1 MMTPSIQ
8 TFIDKIMRCENTTTR
23 QIAFHEA
30 GHRFFWG
37 ITFPEIKTKYSVVD
51 GLPLVIRK
59 SGAHDLDLENMTVE
73 DVSRYTYIKLGG
85 IASEMV
91 MFGIENDAE
100 AIADFVSNDFF
111 ADTPTLDW
119 KDDAEYGGDI
129 SDAIT
134 LIRSKTNPNPDSV
147 KLNFKIVLQSCI
159 KIILENKEQ
168 FDKECADAMNLFV
181 LWKNRGRWH
190 L

>member
-1 MMTPSIQ
+1 MTPTPIQ
-8 TFIDKIMRCENTTTR
+8 TFIDKIVKCENATTR

-37 ITFPEIKTKYSVVD
+37 LTFPEIKTKYSVVN

-59 SGAHDLDLENMTVE
+59 SGAHNLDLDNMPVE
-73 DVSRYTYIKLGG
+73 EVSRYAYIKLGG
-85 IASEMV
+85 IASEMIL
-91 MFGIENDAE
+91 FGIEKDAE
-100 AIADFVSNDFF
+100 AIAEFVTNDIF
-111 ADTPTLDW
+111 ADQPTLDW

-129 SDAIT
+129 PNAIT
-134 LIRSKTNPNPDSV
+134 LIQSKTNPNPESV
-147 KLNFKIVLQSCI
+147 KQNFKIILQSCI

-168 FDKECADAMNLFV
+168 FDKECAEAMNLFV
-181 LWKNRGRWH
+181 LWKNQGRWH

>member
-1 MMTPSIQ
+1 M
-8 TFIDKIMRCENTTTR
+8 
-23 QIAFHEA
+23 
-30 GHRFFWG
+30 
-37 ITFPEIKTKYSVVD
+37 
-51 GLPLVIRK
+51 PLVIRK